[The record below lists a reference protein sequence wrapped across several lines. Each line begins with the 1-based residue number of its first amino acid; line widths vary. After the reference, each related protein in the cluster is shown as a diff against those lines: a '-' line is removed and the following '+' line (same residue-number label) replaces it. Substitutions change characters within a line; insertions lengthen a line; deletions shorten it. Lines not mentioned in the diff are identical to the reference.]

1 MFRKLIGACVG
12 LAMMGMAGTAHAL
25 AFQMEFTVTNFI
37 PLTAPV
43 DPVSG
48 SITYEAASD
57 TAVVDS
63 FISVDLTIAG
73 HVYTISEL
81 GFEVVFAA
89 NFTIGGIANGGVAH
103 LLGFTDDFR
112 IAWDPTTPTP
122 TSRLFQYT
130 TSETLPLFESVTFEE
145 FSITQAPEPST
156 LALFATGLALLG
168 FLGWRRRGAAWVK
181 AA

>member
-1 MFRKLIGACVG
+1 MVKKLIGACVG

-25 AFQMEFTVTNFI
+25 AFQMEFTATNFSGG
-37 PLTAPV
+37 APV

-57 TAVVDS
+57 TAVVVS

-81 GFEVVFAA
+81 GFQFLATT
-89 NFTIGGIANGGVAH
+89 NFTIGGSASGVS
-103 LLGFTDDFR
+103 GIPGNTDDFR
-112 IAWDPTTPTP
+112 IGWDPTAPTP
-122 TSRLFQYT
+122 SLFQYT
-130 TSETLPLFESVTFEE
+130 TLDTGPLFESVTFEE
-145 FSITQAPEPST
+145 FSITPAPEPST

-168 FLGWRRRGAAWVK
+168 FLGWRRRGVVQVK
-181 AA
+181 AV

>member
-1 MFRKLIGACVG
+1 MAKKLIGACVG

-25 AFQMEFTVTNFI
+25 AFQMEFIVTSFS
-37 PLTAPV
+37 LGAP
-43 DPVSG
+43 PVSG

-81 GFEVVFAA
+81 GFEEVFAE
-89 NFTIGGIANGGVAH
+89 NFTIGAIVNTVSGF
-103 LLGFTDDFR
+103 LQFTDDFR
-112 IAWDPTTPTP
+112 IAWNPTTTPIPTG
-122 TSRLFQYT
+122 RLFQYN
-130 TSETLPLFESVTFEE
+130 TSGTDSLFESVTFEE
-145 FSITQAPEPST
+145 FSITPAPEPST

-168 FLGWRRRGAAWVK
+168 FLGWRRRGSVQVK